1 MALHILQLGPY
12 PPPEG
17 GVSRNMLAIRE
28 ELERAG
34 DKCSI
39 VATSKSVHPKEEAN
53 VFHPRTPFELLK
65 LVRSIDFDVLHLHVG
80 GDLNPRVLAL
90 AFAAG
95 TIAGRKSV
103 LTVHSGAFPLTPE
116 AKMAKPT
123 SARGTIFRKFGA
135 VIAINDDLADVF
147 KRFGVPEERIKNI
160 LPFADT
166 RPDLSVELP
175 ESLAAIFQDHSPVLL
190 AVGGLEPDYDPLL
203 AVGAMDGILAQLP
216 NASLLLA
223 GDGSMREAVERA
235 VAATSDPSRI
245 HTAGNVEHAVTLHLI
260 ERSDM
265 LLRTTL
271 FDGDAISVREAL
283 FLGTPVIATDN
294 GMRPEGVHLIPVGD
308 RDELIRAVV
317 KLAKSSKPKGSASQA
332 DNSNIRQVIDLYR
345 TLI

>member
-1 MALHILQLGPY
+1 MVLHVLQLGPY

-34 DKCSI
+34 EKCSI
-39 VATSKSVHPKEEAN
+39 IATSKSLKPREEPN

-80 GDLNPRVLAL
+80 GDLNRRVLAL
-90 AFAAG
+90 AFAVG

-123 SARGTIFRKFGA
+123 SARGAIFRKFGA
-135 VIAINDDLADVF
+135 VIAVNGDLADVF

-166 RPDLSVELP
+166 RPDPAVELP
-175 ESLAAIFQDHSPVLL
+175 ESLAAIFQKHSPVLV

-203 AVGAMDGILAQLP
+203 AVRAMDEILAKLP
-216 NASLLLA
+216 HAALILI
-223 GDGSMREAVERA
+223 GDGSMRKAVETA
-235 VAATSDPSRI
+235 VASCSDPSRI
-245 HTAGNVEHAVTLHLI
+245 HIAGNVDHAITLHLI

-283 FLGTPVIATDN
+283 FLGTPVIATNN
-294 GMRPEGVHLIPVGD
+294 GMRPAGVHLIPVGD
-308 RDELIRAVV
+308 REELIRAVI
-317 KLAKSSKPKGSASQA
+317 KLSKNSKPRGSATQS